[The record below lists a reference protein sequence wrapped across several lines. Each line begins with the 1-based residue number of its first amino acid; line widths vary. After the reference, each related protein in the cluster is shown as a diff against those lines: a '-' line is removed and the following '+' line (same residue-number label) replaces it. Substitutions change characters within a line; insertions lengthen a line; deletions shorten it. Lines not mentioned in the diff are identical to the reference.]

1 LVSNQKFGNSLDMR
15 NLLSVLLLCLLLASC
30 GEEKTVEGEK
40 TVQER
45 AKAGNAMAQYNL
57 GLMYDKG
64 EGVPQDKAEAV
75 KWYRKAAEQG
85 DADAQVNLGFMY
97 GNGDGVPQDDTEAL
111 KWHRKSAEQGHGF
124 AQNNLTTMY
133 RLGDGVPEDY
143 TKAYMFYNLAAVN
156 TKAKMLN
163 NLADAITD
171 KELSKTNMKDM
182 KKIMTK
188 EQIAESQK
196 LTREWL
202 ERKAK
207 EKGE

>member
-1 LVSNQKFGNSLDMR
+1 MVSNQKFGNSLDMR

>member
-1 LVSNQKFGNSLDMR
+1 MKYSKLSNKSFTATMKHLLLMAFAICLDMR
-15 NLLSVLLLCLLLASC
+15 NLLSILLIGFVLASC

-57 GLMYDKG
+57 GVMYYEG

-85 DADAQVNLGFMY
+85 YADAQVNLGVMY
-97 GNGDGVPQDDTEAL
+97 ANGQ
-111 KWHRKSAEQGHGF
+111 
-124 AQNNLTTMY
+124 
-133 RLGDGVPEDY
+133 GVPEDDA
-143 TKAYMFYNLAAVN
+143 KALMFSNLAA
-156 TKAKMLN
+156 AKGDE
-163 NLADAITD
+163 AG
-171 KELSKTNMKDM
+171 KENREMIKEDM
-182 KKIMTK
+182 PK
-188 EQIAESQK
+188 EEIAEAQK

-207 EKGE
+207 ENGE

>member
-1 LVSNQKFGNSLDMR
+1 MR

>member
-1 LVSNQKFGNSLDMR
+1 MR

-188 EQIAESQK
+188 EQIAEGQK
-196 LTREWL
+196 LSREWL

-207 EKGE
+207 ENGE

>member
-1 LVSNQKFGNSLDMR
+1 MR
-15 NLLSVLLLCLLLASC
+15 NLLSILLLCLLLASC

-124 AQNNLTTMY
+124 AQNNLATMY

>member
-1 LVSNQKFGNSLDMR
+1 MVSNQKFGNSLDMR

-97 GNGDGVPQDDTEAL
+97 GNGDGVPKDYAEAA
-111 KWHRKSAEQGHGF
+111 KWYHKAAEQGHGF
-124 AQNNLTTMY
+124 AQNNLAIMY

-196 LTREWL
+196 LTRE
-202 ERKAK
+202 
-207 EKGE
+207 

>member
-1 LVSNQKFGNSLDMR
+1 MVSNQRFGISLDMR
-15 NLLSVLLLCLLLASC
+15 NLLSILLLCLLLASC

>member
-1 LVSNQKFGNSLDMR
+1 MVSNQKFGNSLDMR

-124 AQNNLTTMY
+124 AQNNLATMY